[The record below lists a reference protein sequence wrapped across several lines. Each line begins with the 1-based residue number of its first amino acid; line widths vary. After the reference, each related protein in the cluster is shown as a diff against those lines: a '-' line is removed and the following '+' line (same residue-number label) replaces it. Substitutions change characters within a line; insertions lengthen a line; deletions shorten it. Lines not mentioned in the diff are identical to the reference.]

1 MALYL
6 LQLWRQGEPTRKA
19 GSADPKG
26 AGSNGGEIAAM
37 TFLGSFVDILFNVLW
52 LAILARVLVSWLPN
66 LPRNQLVVFIF
77 DITEPILAPLRRWI
91 PPLGGMIDLSPMIAM
106 LLLWVLRQIV
116 LSGLSTLG

>member
-1 MALYL
+1 
-6 LQLWRQGEPTRKA
+6 
-19 GSADPKG
+19 
-26 AGSNGGEIAAM
+26 M